1 MAIGIN
7 DIDYD
12 DELNDNA
19 TTQDI
24 DQQEDIQETTETD
37 VELDDRGILQEFLN
51 SRGIEDISKIKYEGE
66 DGEEEEVD
74 WDSLDSKEKL
84 SILNSLSNEEY
95 ENDLDDSEIQLI
107 NSIRSS
113 RMSPTEY
120 INYAVQTGADQYARS
135 MQQGMD
141 IYEIDQFSD
150 DDLFVTDF
158 ITRMGRDNVTDEE
171 ISEALEKAKSNEELF
186 NKQIKAIRTEYKN
199 LEDQNRQYNA
209 YLAQQERQEQYN
221 QFASTIR
228 DQVLNF
234 DEFGGFDLNMDQD
247 DKEELYEFI
256 TGFDEAGNSI
266 LGKAIEDPAILTR
279 MSWFALHG
287 EQMLDDIQDY
297 VRQQIAKARK
307 DSYTKGVE
315 DARAGRVKDTNK
327 KVVTA
332 YKPKSNTSH
341 MSIDDL
347 D

>member
-66 DGEEEEVD
+66 DGEEEEVS

-113 RMSPTEY
+113 RMSPAEY